1 MNEVVNIFDNQN
13 EETSVV
19 RPNAG
24 LINVEG
30 ERAIAET
37 KSAILLAKNFPRDQR
52 AAFERIISACQRES
66 LANGAI
72 YAYARAGTNISGP
85 SIRLAEA
92 IAQNWGNI
100 QYGVRELERG
110 ANESLVEAFAWD
122 CETNVRTNKIFTVK
136 HLRNTKQG
144 TKRLTD
150 ERDIYELVANNGA
163 RRLRACILSVIPGDV
178 VDEAVK
184 QCQKTITTH
193 LNIDADA
200 IKKLVGAFEELGV
213 TKAQIEARIQRSVS
227 AIEPAQF
234 VKMRE
239 IYASIKDG
247 MSATADW
254 FEPVDVEE
262 KKPAKASTAEKALA
276 ALEKTKKEPAPVKA
290 EVPAPEPEPVKA
302 QEESAQADN
311 ATDGLFGG

>member
-1 MNEVVNIFDNQN
+1 MNEVVNIFEQQN
-13 EETSVV
+13 ETAVV
-19 RPNAG
+19 RPSAG
-24 LINVEG
+24 MIGVES
-30 ERAIAET
+30 ERAVAET

-52 AAFERIISACQRES
+52 VAFERIMSACQRES
-66 LANGAI
+66 LAKGAI
-72 YAYARAGTNISGP
+72 YAYARAGTDISGP

-92 IAQNWGNI
+92 LAQNWGNI

-110 ANESLVEAFAWD
+110 ANESTVEAFAWD
-122 CETNVRTNKIFTVK
+122 CETNVRVAKTFTVK
-136 HLRNTKQG
+136 HIRSKKTGNV
-144 TKRLTD
+144 RLTD
-150 ERDIYELVANNGA
+150 ERDIYELIANNGA

-200 IKKLVGAFEELGV
+200 IKKLVAAFEELGV

-247 MSATADW
+247 MSAPADW
-254 FEPVDVEE
+254 FEPVEVEE

-276 ALEKTKKEPAPVKA
+276 ALEKPKKEPAPVKA
-290 EVPAPEPEPVKA
+290 EAPAPEPVKA

>member
-13 EETSVV
+13 NETAVV
-19 RPNAG
+19 RPSAG
-24 LINVEG
+24 MIGVES

-122 CETNVRTNKIFTVK
+122 CETNVRTNNIFTVK

-193 LNIDADA
+193 LSIDADA
-200 IKKLVGAFEELGV
+200 IKKLVTAFEELGV

-247 MSATADW
+247 MSAPADW
-254 FEPVDVEE
+254 FEPVEVEE

-276 ALEKTKKEPAPVKA
+276 ALEKPKKEPAQVKA
-290 EVPAPEPEPVKA
+290 EVPAPEHVKA

>member
-1 MNEVVNIFDNQN
+1 MNEVVNIFEQN
-13 EETSVV
+13 NETAVV
-19 RPNAG
+19 RPNGG

-52 AAFERIISACQRES
+52 AAFDRIISACQRES

-110 ANESLVEAFAWD
+110 ATESLVEAFAWD

-193 LNIDADA
+193 LNIDAEA
-200 IKKLVGAFEELGV
+200 IKKLVGAFEEFGV
-213 TKAQIEARIQRSVS
+213 SKAQIEARIQRSVS

-247 MSATADW
+247 MSAPADW
-254 FEPVDVEE
+254 FEPVEVEE

-276 ALEKTKKEPAPVKA
+276 ALEKPKKEQAPVKA
-290 EVPAPEPEPVKA
+290 DVPAPEPVKA
-302 QEESAQADN
+302 QEESAQAES

>member
-110 ANESLVEAFAWD
+110 ATESLVEAFAWD

-200 IKKLVGAFEELGV
+200 IKKLVAAFEELGV

-247 MSATADW
+247 MLS
-254 FEPVDVEE
+254 
-262 KKPAKASTAEKALA
+262 LIHI
-276 ALEKTKKEPAPVKA
+276 
-290 EVPAPEPEPVKA
+290 
-302 QEESAQADN
+302 
-311 ATDGLFGG
+311 

>member
-1 MNEVVNIFDNQN
+1 MNEVTNIFDNTA
-13 EETSVV
+13 ETAVV
-19 RPNAG
+19 RPSAG
-24 LINVEG
+24 MIGVES
-30 ERAIAET
+30 ERAVAET

-52 AAFERIISACQRES
+52 VAFERIMSACQRES
-66 LANGAI
+66 LAKGAI
-72 YAYARAGTNISGP
+72 YAYARAGTDISGP

-92 IAQNWGNI
+92 LAQNWGNI

-110 ANESLVEAFAWD
+110 ANESTVEAFAWD
-122 CETNVRTNKIFTVK
+122 CETNVRVAKTFTVK
-136 HLRNTKQG
+136 HIRSKKTGNV
-144 TKRLTD
+144 RLTD
-150 ERDIYELVANNGA
+150 ERDIYELIANNGA

-193 LNIDADA
+193 LNIDDNA
-200 IKKLVGAFEELGV
+200 IKKLVAAFEELGV

-247 MSATADW
+247 MSGPADW
-254 FEPVDVEE
+254 FEPVEVEE
-262 KKPAKASTAEKALA
+262 KKPAKSSTAEKALA
-276 ALEKTKKEPAPVKA
+276 ALEKPKKESAPVKS
-290 EVPAPEPEPVKA
+290 EVPAPEPVKA
-302 QEESAQADN
+302 QEDSAQADN
-311 ATDGLFGG
+311 AIDGIFGG

>member
-200 IKKLVGAFEELGV
+200 IKKLVAAFEEEFGV
-213 TKAQIEARIQRSVS
+213 DLDPEEAVEMYKDFATFKKIIHAYRAIESRARIKVLAAKQIAAENGIIRD
-227 AIEPAQF
+227 
-234 VKMRE
+234 VK
-239 IYASIKDG
+239 K
-247 MSATADW
+247 ATATW
-254 FEPVDVEE
+254 QRN
-262 KKPAKASTAEKALA
+262 S
-276 ALEKTKKEPAPVKA
+276 
-290 EVPAPEPEPVKA
+290 
-302 QEESAQADN
+302 
-311 ATDGLFGG
+311 

>member
-1 MNEVVNIFDNQN
+1 MNEVVNIFDQNN
-13 EETSVV
+13 EETAVV

-193 LNIDADA
+193 LNIDAEA

-213 TKAQIEARIQRSVS
+213 TKAQIESRIQRSVS

-247 MSATADW
+247 MSGPADW
-254 FEPVDVEE
+254 FEPVEVEE
-262 KKPAKASTAEKALA
+262 KKTAKPSTAEKALA
-276 ALEKTKKEPAPVKA
+276 ALEKPKKEPAPVKA
-290 EVPAPEPEPVKA
+290 EAPAPEPVKA

>member
-13 EETSVV
+13 NETAIV
-19 RPNAG
+19 RPSAG
-24 LINVEG
+24 MIGVES

-52 AAFERIISACQRES
+52 VAFERIMSACQRES
-66 LANGAI
+66 LAKGAI
-72 YAYARAGTNISGP
+72 YAYARAGTDISGP

-92 IAQNWGNI
+92 LAQNWGNI

-110 ANESLVEAFAWD
+110 ANESTVEAFAWD
-122 CETNVRTNKIFTVK
+122 CETNVRVAKTFTVK
-136 HLRNTKQG
+136 HIRSKKTGNV
-144 TKRLTD
+144 RLTD
-150 ERDIYELVANNGA
+150 ERDIYELIANNGA

-193 LNIDADA
+193 LNIDAEA
-200 IKKLVGAFEELGV
+200 IKKLVAAFEELGV
-213 TKAQIEARIQRSVS
+213 SKAQIEARIQRSVS

-247 MSATADW
+247 MSGPADW
-254 FEPVDVEE
+254 FEPVEVEE
-262 KKPAKASTAEKALA
+262 KKPAKPSTAEKALA
-276 ALEKTKKEPAPVKA
+276 ALEKPKKEPAPVKA
-290 EVPAPEPEPVKA
+290 EAPAPEPVKA

>member
-1 MNEVVNIFDNQN
+1 MSNEVVNNIFEQN
-13 EETSVV
+13 NETAVV
-19 RPNAG
+19 RPNTG

-193 LNIDADA
+193 LNIDAEA

-247 MSATADW
+247 MSGPADW
-254 FEPVDVEE
+254 FEPVEEE

-276 ALEKTKKEPAPVKA
+276 ALEKPKKEPAPVKA
-290 EVPAPEPEPVKA
+290 EVPAPEPVKA
-302 QEESAQADN
+302 QENSAQAES

>member
-1 MNEVVNIFDNQN
+1 MNEVTNIFDNTAA
-13 EETSVV
+13 ETVVVCPSAGMISV
-19 RPNAG
+19 
-24 LINVEG
+24 ES

-52 AAFERIISACQRES
+52 VAFERIMSACQRES
-66 LANGAI
+66 LAKCAI
-72 YAYARAGTNISGP
+72 YAYARAGTDISGP
-85 SIRLAEA
+85 SIHLAEA
-92 IAQNWGNI
+92 LAQNWGNI

-110 ANESLVEAFAWD
+110 ANESTVEAFAWD
-122 CETNVRTNKIFTVK
+122 CETNVRVAKTFTVK
-136 HLRNTKQG
+136 HIRSKKTGNV
-144 TKRLTD
+144 RLTD
-150 ERDIYELVANNGA
+150 ERDIYELIANNGA

-184 QCQKTITTH
+184 QCKKTITTH

-200 IKKLVGAFEELGV
+200 IKKLVAAFEELGV

-247 MSATADW
+247 MSAPADW
-254 FEPVDVEE
+254 FEPVKVEE

-276 ALEKTKKEPAPVKA
+276 ALEKTKKEPAPAKA
-290 EVPAPEPEPVKA
+290 EVPAPEPVKA

>member
-1 MNEVVNIFDNQN
+1 MNEVTNIFDNTA
-13 EETSVV
+13 ETAVV
-19 RPNAG
+19 RPSAG
-24 LINVEG
+24 MIGVES
-30 ERAIAET
+30 ERAVAET

-52 AAFERIISACQRES
+52 VAFERIMSACQRES
-66 LANGAI
+66 LAKGAI
-72 YAYARAGTNISGP
+72 YAYARAGTDISGP

-92 IAQNWGNI
+92 LAQNWGNI

-110 ANESLVEAFAWD
+110 ANESTVEAFAWD
-122 CETNVRTNKIFTVK
+122 CETNVRVAKTFTVK
-136 HLRNTKQG
+136 HIRSKKTGNV
-144 TKRLTD
+144 RLTD
-150 ERDIYELVANNGA
+150 ERDIYELIANNGA

-200 IKKLVGAFEELGV
+200 IKKLVAAFEELGV

-247 MSATADW
+247 MSGPADW
-254 FEPVDVEE
+254 FEPVEVEE

-276 ALEKTKKEPAPVKA
+276 ALEKPKKEPAPAKA
-290 EVPAPEPEPVKA
+290 EAPAPEPEPVKA